1 MWLRLIPIWDYCGP
15 MPELHV
21 RNLSP
26 ELHER
31 LREQAI
37 ADGRSMSAQAVALLQ
52 QALQPVGDQPARQRA
67 AIERLQE
74 IRRRSWLPEDGPPA
88 EQLVREDRDV
98 AR

>member
-1 MWLRLIPIWDYCGP
+1 

-21 RNLSP
+21 RNISP

-37 ADGRSMSAQAVALLQ
+37 ADGRSMSAEAIVLLQ
-52 QALQPVGDQPARQRA
+52 AALQPVGDQPARQRA
-67 AIERLQE
+67 AIERLRE
-74 IRRRSWLPEDGPPA
+74 IRQRSQLPDEVPPA
-88 EQLVREDRDV
+88 EQLVREDRDM